1 MENISSSSRSEASK
15 LSRMYCVCVALVGP
29 GPNTPRT
36 VVSEEQCGEFLID
49 LLDSSHSHS
58 LDYEESHLLTAEI
71 LKLYPEKNAIP

>member
-15 LSRMYCVCVALVGP
+15 LLRTYCVHAALAGP
-29 GPNTPRT
+29 APNTPRT
-36 VVSEEQCGEFLID
+36 VVSEGQCGEFLTD

-71 LKLYPEKNAIP
+71 LKLYPGKKCIP